1 MRDLADEKKIEAFMR
16 AFGRLAKSETE
27 VFFTGGV
34 TAVLSGWRDT
44 TVDIDL
50 TIHPELDE
58 LFRGIPEIK
67 ETHCL
72 NVELA
77 SPPDF
82 IPEVPGWRDR
92 CSYIG
97 REGKV
102 NFYNYDPYSQAL
114 SKIERGHEK
123 DLLDVE
129 AMFARNMI
137 EPTKL
142 LTLFLEIEPS
152 LYKYPA
158 IDPAT
163 FALSIR
169 SSLDLRGKVD

>member
-1 MRDLADEKKIEAFMR
+1 MRELADKKKIANFMR
-16 AFGRLAKSETE
+16 EFGLLARSETDA
-27 VFFTGGV
+27 FFTGGS
-34 TAVLSGWRDT
+34 TAVWEGWRDT
-44 TVDIDL
+44 TLDIDL
-50 TIHPELDE
+50 KFDPELDE
-58 LFRGIPEIK
+58 LFRGIPAIK
-67 ETHCL
+67 EKQKI

-82 IPEVPGWRDR
+82 IPELPGWRDR
-92 CSYIG
+92 CTYIG
-97 REGKV
+97 REGKT

-123 DLLDVE
+123 DIFDVE
-129 AMFARNMI
+129 AMFVRNMI

-142 LTLFLEIEPS
+142 LALFLQIEPL

-163 FALSIR
+163 FALSVRNSID
-169 SSLDLRGKVD
+169 SRGKVR